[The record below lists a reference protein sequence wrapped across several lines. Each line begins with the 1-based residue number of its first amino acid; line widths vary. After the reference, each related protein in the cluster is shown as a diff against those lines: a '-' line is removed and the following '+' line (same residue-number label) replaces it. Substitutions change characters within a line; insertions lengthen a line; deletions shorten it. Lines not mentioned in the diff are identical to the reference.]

1 MKTCKARNGLK
12 VKKDYSWDNEVW
24 KELVGY
30 AGKFQVSNLGNVCNI
45 NNRFERKVLPTRVDR
60 RERGGYL
67 TVRLFYNGKT
77 EIKYIHR
84 LVATAF
90 VPNHM
95 DKPFVNH
102 RNGNKL
108 DNRPKNLEWVTHAE
122 NIQHAHDLR
131 LIPRVTERK
140 VIDTSTKKVYPSIKE
155 ASKQTGYPYPT
166 IKGYL
171 KGTRRNKT
179 SLKYLID

>member
-1 MKTCKARNGLK
+1 MAILQNEIWRSIDDFNGRYMISNYGNVKCLKSGSECHIKARL
-12 VKKDYSWDNEVW
+12 
-24 KELVGY
+24 
-30 AGKFQVSNLGNVCNI
+30 
-45 NNRFERKVLPTRVDR
+45 DR
-60 RERGGYL
+60 AEYL
-67 TVRLFYNGKT
+67 TVRLSKNGQT
-77 EIKYIHR
+77 STRYIHR

-95 DKPFVNH
+95 NKPYINH

-131 LIPRVTERK
+131 LIPRPTERK
-140 VIDTSTKKVYPSIKE
+140 VIDTCTNKVYQSIKE
-155 ASKQTGYPYPT
+155 ASKQTGLPYPT
-166 IKGYL
+166 VKGYL

-179 SLKYLID
+179 CLKYLDN